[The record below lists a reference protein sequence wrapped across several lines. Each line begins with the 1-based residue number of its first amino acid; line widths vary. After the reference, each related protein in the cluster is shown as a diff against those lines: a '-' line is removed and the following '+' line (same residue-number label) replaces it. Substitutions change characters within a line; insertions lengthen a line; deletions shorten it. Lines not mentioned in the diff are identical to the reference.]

1 MDDQTSAS
9 NAANPTQGG
18 TAHDPVA
25 NQTTGGST
33 QGDDQAAKTAKQ
45 ELDEF
50 LNSTPPPEPRGSA
63 YKHTDPFQM
72 FSTTVNMAAH
82 STTFDEK
89 YFLYLFSGSLSL
101 SLEEKRDILGKIP
114 NLSQFQIDQ
123 LILILEEEKQKFD
136 ELEQKHPEQVQKLR
150 LTARKEWEIIEMDT
164 QKQSASQESEAQ
176 AEEIRKQ
183 LGL

>member
-1 MDDQTSAS
+1 MDDQNLGQTGGGIPQDM
-9 NAANPTQGG
+9 AAGQQQGG
-18 TAHDPVA
+18 AGA
-25 NQTTGGST
+25 T
-33 QGDDQAAKTAKQ
+33 QQDDQAAKAKQ
-45 ELDEF
+45 ELDDF

-72 FSTTVNMAAH
+72 FSTTVRIAPH

-89 YFLYLFSGSLSL
+89 YFLFLFSGSLSL

-164 QKQSASQESEAQ
+164 QKQSASAESDAQ

>member
-1 MDDQTSAS
+1 MDDQNLGQNGTSPAQGDSAGQAQQAS
-9 NAANPTQGG
+9 AQ
-18 TAHDPVA
+18 
-25 NQTTGGST
+25 
-33 QGDDQAAKTAKQ
+33 QGDDAAQKAQQ

-72 FSTTVNMAAH
+72 FTTTVRIGAH

-101 SLEEKRDILGKIP
+101 SLEEKRDILQKIP

-164 QKQSASQESEAQ
+164 QKQSAVQDSEAQ
-176 AEEIRKQ
+176 ADEIRKQ